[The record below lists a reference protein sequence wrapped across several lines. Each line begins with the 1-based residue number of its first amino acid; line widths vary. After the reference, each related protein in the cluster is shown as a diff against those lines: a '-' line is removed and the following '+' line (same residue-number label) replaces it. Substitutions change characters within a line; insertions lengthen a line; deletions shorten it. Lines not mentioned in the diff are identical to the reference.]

1 MRETIQEVE
10 NEIQQM
16 IGIAMGCAK
25 DPREMFLCL

>member
-16 IGIAMGCAK
+16 IGIAMEGAK
-25 DPREMFLCL
+25 DSREMFLCL